1 MILTPFFFAGC
12 RNVICCHVPAILK
25 SYFPSLWEEDG
36 NSGIKIN
43 GQSRNMRVFLDAFNR
58 KEKVADVRNYQL
70 SGTFPWKRC

>member
-25 SYFPSLWEEDG
+25 SYFPSLWEEYG

-43 GQSRNMRVFLDAFNR
+43 GQSQNMRVFLDAFNG
-58 KEKVADVRNYQL
+58 KEKVADVHNYQL